1 MSTAVFLAICL
12 LFGSAFSEPQSPE
25 AQAPVP
31 EEPARTAESE
41 TGKVAPDVGIGS
53 EEPEYQLEF
62 HDPEHTAVEYQSRY
76 PEGIIRFEVVD
87 SNGSPVQ
94 NARLGFTT
102 EEEYR
107 WNAQQNAENGTD
119 YSPSEY
125 FAVRIDGA
133 GTARAGL
140 IALDGS
146 GAQVAEGLPR
156 KLEVRVT

>member
-1 MSTAVFLAICL
+1 MSTAVFPAICL

-41 TGKVAPDVGIGS
+41 TSKVAPDAGIGS

-62 HDPEHTAVEYQSRY
+62 HDPEHTVVEYQSRY
-76 PEGIIRFEVVD
+76 PERIIRFEVMD

-94 NARLGFTT
+94 NARLCFTI

-107 WNAQQNAENGTD
+107 WNVQQNGENGND
-119 YSPSEY
+119 YSPSE
-125 FAVRIDGA
+125 
-133 GTARAGL
+133 
-140 IALDGS
+140 
-146 GAQVAEGLPR
+146 
-156 KLEVRVT
+156 

>member
-1 MSTAVFLAICL
+1 MSNAVFLAICL

-25 AQAPVP
+25 AQALVP

-87 SNGSPVQ
+87 PNGSPVQ
-94 NARLGFTT
+94 NARLGGGVPL
-102 EEEYR
+102 ECPAECR
-107 WNAQQNAENGTD
+107 KWNRLQPQ
-119 YSPSEY
+119 
-125 FAVRIDGA
+125 
-133 GTARAGL
+133 
-140 IALDGS
+140 
-146 GAQVAEGLPR
+146 
-156 KLEVRVT
+156 